1 MATRIGFVAKKWG
14 FPAQN
19 GDENESRRQNSAFS
33 NSKWRRERVSSSKLR
48 FSQLKMVT
56 RFSFVVKNTTSSPKN
71 GDEIHS
77 YRQKIPHLDKK
88 RPIFRNPKVFI

>member
-1 MATRIGFVAKKWG
+1 
-14 FPAQN
+14 
-19 GDENESRRQNSAFS
+19 
-33 NSKWRRERVSSSKLR
+33 
-48 FSQLKMVT
+48 MVT
-56 RFSFVVKNTTSSPKN
+56 RLRLVIKNTTSSPKN

>member
-1 MATRIGFVAKKWG
+1 MATRIGLVVKKWG
-14 FPAQN
+14 FPTQN
-19 GDENESRRQNSAFS
+19 GDENRFRRQKTGFSA
-33 NSKWRRERVSSSKLR
+33 SKWRRERGSSPKNGVFR
-48 FSQLKMVT
+48 LKMVT
-56 RFSFVVKNTTSSPKN
+56 RLRLVVKNTTFSPKN

>member
-19 GDENESRRQNSAFS
+19 GDENDSRRQNSAFS
-33 NSKWRRERVSSSKLR
+33 NSKWRREPGSSSKLR

-56 RFSFVVKNTTSSPKN
+56 RLRLVIKNTTFSPKN

>member
-1 MATRIGFVAKKWG
+1 MATRLRLVVKKWR

-71 GDEIHS
+71 SDEIRS
-77 YRQKIPHLDKK
+77 YRQKISHLDKK